1 MRDLNLT
8 ALLVLSAFTFSACIL
23 DDEGEKID
31 EDDYSVAN
39 GDQEI
44 LAIGDSF
51 LDYHGP
57 GDDLPYVVAE
67 SLDMSL
73 EAAAVGGT
81 TMLGGEGPDI
91 PNQYVDGSFGLLIAS
106 GGGNDFGS
114 CSCGEDCGPVIN
126 ALISEDGTEGAVPD
140 LVARAIADGAKVA
153 WVGYFRPMDNDNEFS
168 ACVGELDTYRARLAK
183 LDALED
189 DMIFIDGVAYGSG
202 VEAELYDE
210 DGYHP
215 SEEGSAMLGAVVAA
229 TVAEEFGF

>member
-1 MRDLNLT
+1 MRVLT
-8 ALLVLSAFTFSACIL
+8 TLILVSTLTFTACNMVLPGEDHTGEEKSSAT
-23 DDEGEKID
+23 
-31 EDDYSVAN
+31 

-57 GDDLPYVVAE
+57 DADLPYVVA
-67 SLDMSL
+67 DSL
-73 EAAAVGGT
+73 EMSIESAAVGGT

-91 PNQYVDGSFGLLIAS
+91 PNQYVDGSFELLIAS
-106 GGGNDFGS
+106 GGGNDFGRCT
-114 CSCGEDCGPVIN
+114 CSEDCGPVLN
-126 ALISEDGTEGAVPD
+126 QLISEDGTEGAVPT
-140 LVARAIADGAKVA
+140 LVSRAIAGGAKVA

-168 ACVGELDTYRARLAK
+168 DCAGELDTYRERLAL
-183 LDALED
+183 LDAMET
-189 DMIFIDGVAYGSG
+189 DMVFIDGVEYGSG

-215 SEEGSAMLGAVVAA
+215 SEEGSAVLGAVVAA